1 MSSYLDKLAVYS
13 DKCRD
18 GQDFINLRLNYINIS
33 EISFPS
39 EFNYPNTSSAV
50 NSNWIIDVD
59 PALAANIQEKRT
71 FCTKGKAIVNFTGTT
86 CIIRVGISFGWGDA
100 DVYIDGVRPSTIP
113 NVISPLDVVSS
124 NETVNVNTGYYDYVL
139 ADNLLPGQHTL
150 ILYINNSATTPFVFS
165 CVKCADNTNSSLVLN
180 LSSPL
185 YINPYSDLNGNG
197 SSQLAVDHAKHLF
210 NLCKF
215 HNSINLKIQNPTS
228 NTIYNTNIA
237 LTSNPFI
244 DYLNFGFDTISG
256 EVVNAQTYP
265 INTLTFPATNT
276 LLHNGVLTTSISVV
290 PQFITT
296 FSNQLINLQLSA
308 EYPDPNGSIVQTNY
322 SSVPLDSSL
331 ITYTGAWSSDNDFSE
346 QRYYADTSSAKFSFS
361 AKGKLI
367 VRVQKDWGWGNF
379 IVYKNGVLFSN
390 SSSLTCSTT
399 TDPSPYFED
408 IIVGDLGSSLCTVQ
422 IRNAANNTIVFT
434 GVRYE
439 YPSTF
444 TNVTENITI
453 NVNLA
458 RIPNYTPC
466 EYSKTL
472 PYVAGGKVSIGKVD
486 MSSKATDLTIP
497 IVGSYEQAL
506 KTSIDIYARFPSY
519 NICYIEGFDKELS
532 TYDLVVTDPYATSNS
547 KVDALHEAG
556 CKVILYTSFGEE
568 DAVNTKLYD
577 FVSTSV
583 EPWSVSTAGPDVG
596 NTGPG
601 GYASYYCKANDNFAE
616 ISECT
621 HDNSRIGLKTCSLN
635 RSEYFSGLG
644 RCSKVCTHD
653 TVKGYVAYSTG
664 GNCGGGYNSTDYW
677 KRDAMAACSNASC
690 PKYAPNNHKCP
701 AYESGA
707 GWGQDFSVV
716 TVNFPDQNGI
726 WGSSYI
732 NAGNTNWHNRIL
744 KYYLPIIF
752 GPRQEPVTFTAALL
766 SVDSGGGAD
775 SGLGFR
781 VPYINEDPSTNYP
794 DGRQGYFP
802 IDPDAPMEINFNGT
816 VLVSNIDYS
825 YNTKLGTFVVQSES
839 SGLTL
844 KVGDVLTVTLTY
856 FSPNADGI
864 FMDTIDSVDVFPS
877 KNYQNGMVSLIG
889 KVRKSWP
896 TKEICSNRGFTI
908 LDNAIKYINYV
919 MAESIRSEYNWD
931 TGQYYIITD
940 PNTVAYNQGLIAQLK
955 RLRQNHVFD
964 VLSLNYAADDS
975 SGDVI
980 REANTLADYQ
990 DGFLS
995 ATANIL
1001 LNNVLPFRPIRL
1013 TNLRINTNLFTKVGE
1028 YV

>member
-1 MSSYLDKLAVYS
+1 L
-13 DKCRD
+13 
-18 GQDFINLRLNYINIS
+18 
-33 EISFPS
+33 
-39 EFNYPNTSSAV
+39 
-50 NSNWIIDVD
+50 W
-59 PALAANIQEKRT
+59 
-71 FCTKGKAIVNFTGTT
+71 
-86 CIIRVGISFGWGDA
+86 
-100 DVYIDGVRPSTIP
+100 
-113 NVISPLDVVSS
+113 
-124 NETVNVNTGYYDYVL
+124 
-139 ADNLLPGQHTL
+139 
-150 ILYINNSATTPFVFS
+150 
-165 CVKCADNTNSSLVLN
+165 
-180 LSSPL
+180 
-185 YINPYSDLNGNG
+185 
-197 SSQLAVDHAKHLF
+197 
-210 NLCKF
+210 
-215 HNSINLKIQNPTS
+215 
-228 NTIYNTNIA
+228 
-237 LTSNPFI
+237 
-244 DYLNFGFDTISG
+244 
-256 EVVNAQTYP
+256 
-265 INTLTFPATNT
+265 
-276 LLHNGVLTTSISVV
+276 
-290 PQFITT
+290 
-296 FSNQLINLQLSA
+296 
-308 EYPDPNGSIVQTNY
+308 
-322 SSVPLDSSL
+322 
-331 ITYTGAWSSDNDFSE
+331 
-346 QRYYADTSSAKFSFS
+346 
-361 AKGKLI
+361 
-367 VRVQKDWGWGNF
+367 
-379 IVYKNGVLFSN
+379 
-390 SSSLTCSTT
+390 
-399 TDPSPYFED
+399 
-408 IIVGDLGSSLCTVQ
+408 
-422 IRNAANNTIVFT
+422 
-434 GVRYE
+434 
-439 YPSTF
+439 
-444 TNVTENITI
+444 
-453 NVNLA
+453 
-458 RIPNYTPC
+458 
-466 EYSKTL
+466 
-472 PYVAGGKVSIGKVD
+472 
-486 MSSKATDLTIP
+486 
-497 IVGSYEQAL
+497 
-506 KTSIDIYARFPSY
+506 
-519 NICYIEGFDKELS
+519 
-532 TYDLVVTDPYATSNS
+532 
-547 KVDALHEAG
+547 
-556 CKVILYTSFGEE
+556 
-568 DAVNTKLYD
+568 
-577 FVSTSV
+577 
-583 EPWSVSTAGPDVG
+583 
-596 NTGPG
+596 
-601 GYASYYCKANDNFAE
+601 
-616 ISECT
+616 
-621 HDNSRIGLKTCSLN
+621 
-635 RSEYFSGLG
+635 
-644 RCSKVCTHD
+644 
-653 TVKGYVAYSTG
+653 
-664 GNCGGGYNSTDYW
+664 GGYNSTDYW